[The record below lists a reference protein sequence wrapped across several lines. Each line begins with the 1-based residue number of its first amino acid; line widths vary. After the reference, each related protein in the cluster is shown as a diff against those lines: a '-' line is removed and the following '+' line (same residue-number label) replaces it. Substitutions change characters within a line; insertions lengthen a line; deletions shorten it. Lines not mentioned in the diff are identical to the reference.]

1 MTKVRPFG
9 LTCVAGQSRARP
21 KLRGAPDVLDSMEAQ
36 AHGVTFA
43 ALRALPPARGTSVLV
58 AKRSDA
64 DAAMDRYAAG
74 DDAAF
79 AQVYDA
85 LAARLYGY
93 LVRQT
98 REVARAEDLLQQ
110 TMLQIHRA
118 RSSFI
123 PGAEVTPWA
132 FAIAR
137 RLLVDSVRRGRR
149 EALGAEGEPDP
160 GASPEPLADEWVAA
174 KDLARRVESVLA
186 KLPQSQRQAFE
197 LIKNEGLSVA
207 EAAQVLG
214 TTVAAVKLRAHRAYE
229 ALRGALGDAIGGFEG
244 GNP

>member
-1 MTKVRPFG
+1 M
-9 LTCVAGQSRARP
+9 LQ
-21 KLRGAPDVLDSMEAQ
+21 MEAQ
-36 AHGVTFA
+36 AFWGLFA
-43 ALRALPPARGTSVLV
+43 LAPVARPARGRSVLV
-58 AKRSDA
+58 TKRGEGGGQVGGRSAA

-79 AQVYDA
+79 GQVYDT
-85 LAARLYGY
+85 LAPRLYGY

-123 PGAEVTPWA
+123 AGAEVTPWA

-149 EALGAEGEPDP
+149 EALGVEGEPDP
-160 GASPEPLADEWVAA
+160 GASAEPLADEWVAA
-174 KDLARRVESVLA
+174 RDLAKRVESVLA

-229 ALRGALGDAIGGFEG
+229 ALRGALGDVIGGFEG

>member
-1 MTKVRPFG
+1 M
-9 LTCVAGQSRARP
+9 
-21 KLRGAPDVLDSMEAQ
+21 
-36 AHGVTFA
+36 
-43 ALRALPPARGTSVLV
+43 
-58 AKRSDA
+58 
-64 DAAMDRYAAG
+64 
-74 DDAAF
+74 
-79 AQVYDA
+79 
-85 LAARLYGY
+85 
-93 LVRQT
+93 
-98 REVARAEDLLQQ
+98 
-110 TMLQIHRA
+110 
-118 RSSFI
+118 
-123 PGAEVTPWA
+123 TPWA

-149 EALGAEGEPDP
+149 EALGVEGEPDP
-160 GASPEPLADEWVAA
+160 GASHEPLADEWVAA
-174 KDLARRVESVLA
+174 RDLAKRVESVLA